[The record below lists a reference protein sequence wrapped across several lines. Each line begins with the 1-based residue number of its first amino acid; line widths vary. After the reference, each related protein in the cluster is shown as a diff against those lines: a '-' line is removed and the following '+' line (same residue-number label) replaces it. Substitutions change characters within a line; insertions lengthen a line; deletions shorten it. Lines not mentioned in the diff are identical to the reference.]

1 VQSGSCGEAGR
12 LGYNMRPGGGVG
24 APQVLIVGGGLAGVS
39 AAGALR
45 QAGCGVRLIE
55 REARAGGRAAGAEH
69 EGFRL
74 DAAPFLVSS
83 RDQRLLALIAAAD
96 LTERMLPLRPVALAH
111 ARGGSLDPA
120 PPAGRRLEVA
130 RIGGV
135 RLREALRLHRLARL
149 ERRFADLLDP
159 EAPERATRLDDR
171 SAADFVRLYF
181 GAGVL
186 ERWAEPI
193 LGSDLL
199 ADAAETSRVAFLLAR
214 RARGEAPPAT
224 LRGSPAA
231 VADALLSDADA
242 LGIEARALERSGDE
256 LVLDT
261 TAGPRRADAV
271 VLALPAA
278 ETLRVASPALAPAER
293 EGLAPLRSVAAIVMH
308 VALDRA
314 PTRKATRVRVP
325 RVEGLPLAT
334 VAVEPGGRDAPAPAD
349 AALVSLVATP
359 VWSAAHLQADDTVI
373 EKELLGALG
382 RVLPGGSTAIRF
394 REIRRY
400 SSALPHFDVGRYR
413 ALARLRGLAAEQRA
427 QGRRLYFAGDHWLA
441 PTLEGAVASG
451 HRAARE
457 LCADFGLPPSR

>member
-1 VQSGSCGEAGR
+1 
-12 LGYNMRPGGGVG
+12 MG

-39 AAGALR
+39 ASAALR
-45 QAGCGVRLIE
+45 RAGCGVQLIE
-55 REARAGGRAAGAEH
+55 REARAGGRAAGSER

-83 RDQRLLALIAAAD
+83 REQRLLDLIGAAS
-96 LTERMLPLRPVALAH
+96 LTERLLPLRPVALVH
-111 ARGGSLDPA
+111 ARGGRLDPA

-149 ERRFADLLDP
+149 ERRFADLLDA
-159 EAPERATRLDDR
+159 EAPERAVRLDDR

-181 GAGVL
+181 GPSVL

-199 ADAAETSRVAFLLAR
+199 ADATEASRVAFLLAR

-231 VADALLSDADA
+231 IADALLHDGDA
-242 LGIEARALERSGDE
+242 LGVEARTLERSGAE
-256 LVLDT
+256 LALDT
-261 TAGPRRADAV
+261 TAGQRRADAV

-278 ETLRVASPALAPAER
+278 ETLRIAAPALAPAER

-334 VAVEPGGRDAPAPAD
+334 VAVEPGGRDAPAPAG

-359 VWSAAHLQADDTVI
+359 AWSAAHLQADDSVL
-373 EKELLGALG
+373 EKELLGALD
-382 RVLPGGSTAIRF
+382 RVLPGASAAIRF

-400 SSALPHFDVGRYR
+400 PSALPHFDVGRYR
-413 ALARLRGLAAEQRA
+413 ALARLRVLR
-427 QGRRLYFAGDHWLA
+427 
-441 PTLEGAVASG
+441 V
-451 HRAARE
+451 RAARTGPAPV
-457 LCADFGLPPSR
+457 LRGRPLAGADARGRSRLRPSRRPRAVRGLRTSAA

>member
-1 VQSGSCGEAGR
+1 
-12 LGYNMRPGGGVG
+12 MG

-39 AAGALR
+39 ASAALR
-45 QAGCGVRLIE
+45 RAGCGVQLIE
-55 REARAGGRAAGAEH
+55 REARAGGRAAGRER

-83 RDQRLLALIAAAD
+83 REQRLLDLIGAAS
-96 LTERMLPLRPVALAH
+96 LTERLLPLRPVALVH
-111 ARGGSLDPA
+111 ARGGRLDPA

-159 EAPERATRLDDR
+159 EAPERAVRLDDR

-181 GAGVL
+181 GPSVL

-199 ADAAETSRVAFLLAR
+199 ADAAEASRAAFLLAR

-224 LRGSPAA
+224 LRGTPAA
-231 VADALLSDADA
+231 IADALLRDADA
-242 LGIEARALERSGDE
+242 LGVEARALERSGAE
-256 LVLDT
+256 LALDT
-261 TAGPRRADAV
+261 SAGQRRADAV

-278 ETLRVASPALAPAER
+278 ETLRVAAPALAPAER

-334 VAVEPGGRDAPAPAD
+334 VAVEPGGRDAPAPAG

-359 VWSAAHLQADDTVI
+359 GLERRASPGGRLRDREGAARSAGARASRRVRPRSASARSAAIRARSRTSTSAAI
-373 EKELLGALG
+373 A
-382 RVLPGGSTAIRF
+382 RWRGSAASRP
-394 REIRRY
+394 
-400 SSALPHFDVGRYR
+400 SSAHRAGASTSRATTGWRRRSRVRSPPAFAPH
-413 ALARLRGLAAEQRA
+413 ASC
-427 QGRRLYFAGDHWLA
+427 A
-441 PTLEGAVASG
+441 PTSDCLRS
-451 HRAARE
+451 
-457 LCADFGLPPSR
+457 

>member
-1 VQSGSCGEAGR
+1 VA
-12 LGYNMRPGGGVG
+12 

-39 AAGALR
+39 AAATLR
-45 QAGCGVRLIE
+45 QAGCGVELLE
-55 REARAGGRAAGAEH
+55 REARAGGRAAGEER

-74 DAAPFLVSS
+74 DAAPFLVSA
-83 RDQRLLALIAAAD
+83 REQRLLDLIGAAG
-96 LTERMLPLRPVALAH
+96 LTERLLPLRPVTLVH
-111 ARGGSLDPA
+111 ARGGRLDAA

-149 ERRFADLLDP
+149 ERRFAALLDP
-159 EAPERATRLDDR
+159 EAPERAVRLDER

-181 GAGVL
+181 GASVL

-199 ADAAETSRVAFLLAR
+199 ADATEASRVAFLLAR

-231 VADALLSDADA
+231 IADALLRPGVDA
-242 LGIEARALERSGDE
+242 LGVEARALERSGAG
-256 LVLDT
+256 LALDT
-261 TAGPRRADAV
+261 SAGVRRADAV

-278 ETLRVASPALAPAER
+278 ETLRVAAPALLPAER
-293 EGLAPLRSVAAIVMH
+293 EGLAPLRTVAALVMH
-308 VALDRA
+308 VALERA

-325 RVEGLPLAT
+325 RVERLPVAT
-334 VAVEPGGRDAPAPAD
+334 IAVEPGGRDAPAPAG

-359 VWSAAHLQADDTVI
+359 AWSRAHLEADDSVV
-373 EKELLGALG
+373 EKALLDALE
-382 RVLPGGSTAIRF
+382 RVFPRSASAIRF
-394 REIRRY
+394 RAIRRY
-400 SSALPHFDVGRYR
+400 GSALPHFDVGCYR
-413 ALARLRGLAAEQRA
+413 ALARLRSLAAEQRA

-441 PTLEGAVASG
+441 PTLEAAVASG
-451 HRAARE
+451 RRAALE
-457 LCADFGLPPSR
+457 LCADFGIG

>member
-1 VQSGSCGEAGR
+1 VT
-12 LGYNMRPGGGVG
+12 

-39 AAGALR
+39 AAAVLR
-45 QAGCGVRLIE
+45 RAGCGVQLLE
-55 REARAGGRAAGAEH
+55 RESFAGGRAAGGTR

-83 RDQRLLALIAAAD
+83 REPRLHDLIVAAGLA
-96 LTERMLPLRPVALAH
+96 ERLLPLRPVVLAH
-111 ARGGSLDPA
+111 VRGGRLDPA

-135 RLREALRLHRLARL
+135 RLREALRLYRLARL
-149 ERRFADLLDP
+149 ERRFAALLDT
-159 EAPERATRLDDR
+159 EAPERAVRLDDR

-181 GAGVL
+181 GASVL

-199 ADAAETSRVAFLLAR
+199 ADAMEASRVAFLLAR
-214 RARGEAPPAT
+214 RARGEAPLAT

-231 VADALLSDADA
+231 IADALLSSADA
-242 LGIEARALERSGDE
+242 LGVEALALEYSGTE
-256 LVLDT
+256 LALDT

-278 ETLRVASPALAPAER
+278 DTLRVAAPALVRAER
-293 EGLAPLRSVAAIVMH
+293 EGLAPLRTVAAIVMH
-308 VALDRA
+308 VALDSA
-314 PTRKATRVRVP
+314 PVRKATRVRVP

-334 VAVEPGGRDAPAPAD
+334 VAMEPGGRDAPAPAG
-349 AALVSLVATP
+349 AALVTLVATP
-359 VWSAAHLQADDTVI
+359 AWSHAHLQADDSVV
-373 EKELLGALG
+373 EKELLGALD
-382 RVLPGGSTAIRF
+382 RVLARPSAAIRF

-400 SSALPHFDVGRYR
+400 PSALPHFDVGRYR
-413 ALARLRGLAAEQRA
+413 QLARLRGLQAEQRA

-441 PTLEGAVASG
+441 PTLEAAVASG
-451 HRAARE
+451 RRAALE
-457 LCADFGLPPSR
+457 LCADFGMVR